1 MPVTPPERARTQP
14 VRPPQFFEFS
24 GELVAAQAAG
34 VLSPGW
40 RFSGEHSWTYR
51 TQNFVVDVAWIGEGQ
66 VDERSDLAEEHALL
80 VMTGTAVEV
89 STAGSTATAVAGSAF
104 VVVPAGP
111 ARLEGTQAGFIVRV
125 FSARSPEVGDRAL
138 NAASFSLPDPSILAL
153 PPLRAAGA
161 EEATGSGNAGI
172 RVHRLADVVDDPER
186 FGRIFRTE
194 SLMVNWFEPQI
205 GPRDTDDLSP
215 HSHPDF
221 EQASVTM
228 AGEFVHHVRQPWTTR
243 LQDWRSDEHVHVH
256 SPSVTII
263 PPGNIHTTRAIGDGM
278 HELIDVFAP
287 PRQDFI
293 DRGWVLNQFEYN
305 LSERN
310 S

>member
-1 MPVTPPERARTQP
+1 MVTNGPAVQTPHP

-40 RFSGEHSWTYR
+40 RFSGEHSWPYR

-66 VDERSDLAEEHALL
+66 VDERDSPDEEHALL
-80 VMTGTAVEV
+80 VMAETSVEIA
-89 STAGSTATAVAGSAF
+89 AGEEAPVRVAGPAF
-104 VVVPAGP
+104 VVVPPGP
-111 ARLEGTQAGFIVRV
+111 ARTTGLTVGFVVRV
-125 FSARSPEVGDRAL
+125 FSARAADIAARAL
-138 NAASFSLPDPSILAL
+138 NAASFRSPDPSVRGL
-153 PPLRAAGA
+153 PPLRG
-161 EEATGSGNAGI
+161 ATGSGV
-172 RVHRLADVVDDPER
+172 RVHPLSEVPQDAER

-194 SLMVNWFEPQI
+194 SLMVNWFEPQV
-205 GPRDTDDLSP
+205 GPRDTDHLSP
-215 HSHPDF
+215 HSHDDF

-228 AGEFVHHVRQPWTTR
+228 GGEYVHHVRQPWTAR

-263 PPGNIHTTRAIGDGM
+263 PPGNIHTTRAIGEGT
-278 HELIDVFAP
+278 HHLIDVFAP

-293 DRGWVLNQFEYN
+293 DRGWVLNQSDYVDR
-305 LSERN
+305 ERT
-310 S
+310 SS